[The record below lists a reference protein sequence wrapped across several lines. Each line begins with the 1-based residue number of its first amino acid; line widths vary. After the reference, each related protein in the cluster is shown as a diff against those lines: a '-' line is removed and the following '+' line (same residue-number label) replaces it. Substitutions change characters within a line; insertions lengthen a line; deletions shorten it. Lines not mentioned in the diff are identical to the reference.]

1 MQKLLYKY
9 QKERHSKNKLKEK
22 MAVGKEMIKFSKKE
36 SDNGNEVGYLAGN
49 NKDNNNTINNNII
62 NNNSNIN
69 INHENSLLQINI
81 DDNDN

>member
-1 MQKLLYKY
+1 MT
-9 QKERHSKNKLKEK
+9 
-22 MAVGKEMIKFSKKE
+22 VGKEMIKFSKKE
-36 SDNGNEVGYLAGN
+36 SDNGIGVGILAGN